1 MTNTEHETLGSI
13 LLDPEMIQ
21 DVAEILTPDDF
32 AQVPA
37 RAVYEAMLKLHADGK
52 GVDLLLLAHELKLGG
67 IVKSGYLA
75 GLSDTVATGTHA
87 KHYAENVK
95 ADNVRRNL
103 ARVGKNIQDAAED
116 TNSSAAETISLA
128 SQELSSLLETQS
140 AGPETVSLKQAL
152 STLID
157 KIEHQVETGT
167 RALGLTSGFSDLDDL
182 TTGFHGG
189 ELIIIAGRTSMGKS
203 TLALNMMR
211 RSAHAAPNLLFSLEM
226 SEENI
231 VTNILTAESRVD
243 GQCIRKADF
252 SQQNLEKIFGGCGSL
267 SELPVFIHDEGGMN
281 IDKLCMVA
289 RRMRHRHKIGAVWVD
304 YLQLVTVSRSKG
316 RSREQE
322 VAEVSGK
329 LKALAK
335 NLDIPVIAL
344 SQLKRPPAG
353 KTDVR
358 PQLSDLRES
367 GAIEQDADAV
377 MFIHR
382 PDYYDPGH
390 EKRGIA
396 EIIVAKQRNG
406 PPDTVDLRFIGNNF
420 RFEDCVKRE
429 SW

>member
-1 MTNTEHETLGSI
+1 MNTEHAVLGSI

-21 DVAEILTPDDF
+21 EVCEILTPEDF

-37 RAVYEAMLKLHADGK
+37 RATYEAMLKLHSEDK
-52 GVDLLLLAHELKLGG
+52 GVDLMLLAHELRAEGF
-67 IVKSGYLA
+67 VKSGYIA
-75 GLSDTVATGTHA
+75 GLCDTVATGIHA
-87 KHYAENVK
+87 KHHAENVK
-95 ADNVRRNL
+95 ADSVRRNL
-103 ARVGKNIQDAAED
+103 ARVGKSIQDAAED
-116 TNSSAAETISLA
+116 VNSNAAEAISRA
-128 SQELSSLLETQS
+128 SQELSSLLDTQTT
-140 AGPETVSLKQAL
+140 GPETRSLRQGLDTVA
-152 STLID
+152 D
-157 KIEHQVETGT
+157 KIEHQVETGAGNT
-167 RALGLTSGFSDLDDL
+167 GLTTGFSDLDDL

-189 ELIIIAGRTSMGKS
+189 ELIIVAGRTSMGKS

-211 RSAHAAPNLLFSLEM
+211 RSAPTGPCLLFSLEM

-231 VTNILTAESRVD
+231 VTNILTAESHVD
-243 GQCIRKADF
+243 SQCIRKAEF
-252 SQQNLEKIFGGCGSL
+252 TPQNLEKIFRGCSLL
-267 SELPVFIHDEGGMN
+267 SELPIFIHDEGGLN
-281 IDKLCMVA
+281 IDKLCMIS
-289 RRMRHRHKIGAVWVD
+289 RRMKHRHGIKYVYVD
-304 YLQLVTVSRSKG
+304 YLQLVTVSSAKG
-316 RSREQE
+316 RSREQD

-335 NLDIPVIAL
+335 NLNVPVVAL

-429 SW
+429 NWQ